1 MKGMAKRK
9 KTKPAKAIVPKAY
22 NTEENIDSLK
32 LEEPEVVYGRSM
44 PAARAVAFMGSS
56 GKKDFF
62 PVKNESDFID
72 VIRNGIPK
80 KAIDNLVEK
89 TGIPVNEMAI
99 LMRLSDRTLR
109 RYNPQTLLNPEQSE
123 RVVELSRLYSRGED
137 VFGNLDNFK
146 EWMNS
151 TVMAL
156 GNIKPKTLLDTS
168 LGIDI
173 LMNELGRIEH
183 GIFA

>member
-1 MKGMAKRK
+1 MNMAKRK
-9 KTKPAKAIVPKAY
+9 KSAPLKKAVPKPYA
-22 NTEENIDSLK
+22 NGENIDSIK
-32 LEEPEVVYGRSM
+32 LGEPEVAYGRSM
-44 PAARAVAFMGSS
+44 PATRTIAFMGSN

-62 PVKNESDFID
+62 PVTNERDFID
-72 VIRNGIPK
+72 VIRQGIPK
-80 KAIDNLVEK
+80 KAIDNLVDK

-137 VFGNLDNFK
+137 VFGNLENFK

-156 GNIKPKTLLDTS
+156 GSIKPKTLLDTS

>member
-1 MKGMAKRK
+1 MAKRK
-9 KTKPAKAIVPKAY
+9 KLTPVKKAISKQ
-22 NTEENIDSLK
+22 NDEDESIDSMMLK
-32 LEEPEVVYGRSM
+32 EPVAPYGVSM
-44 PAARAVAFMGSS
+44 PAARAIAFMGSL
-56 GKKDFF
+56 GKKSFF
-62 PVKNESDFID
+62 PVRNESDFID
-72 VIRNGIPK
+72 IIRQGIPK
-80 KAIDNLVEK
+80 KSIDILVEK
-89 TGIPVNEMAI
+89 TGIPVNEMAV

-109 RYNPQTLLNPEQSE
+109 RYDPQTLLNPEQSE
-123 RVVELSRLYSRGED
+123 RVVEISRLYSRGED
-137 VFGNLDNFK
+137 VFGNLNNFK

-151 TVMAL
+151 SVMAL

>member
-1 MKGMAKRK
+1 MAKRK
-9 KTKPAKAIVPKAY
+9 KSALAKKAIRKPY
-22 NTEENIDSLK
+22 DTGENTDSIK
-32 LEEPEVVYGRSM
+32 LEEPEVAYGRSM
-44 PAARAVAFMGSS
+44 PATRAVAFMGSP
-56 GKKDFF
+56 GKKDLF

-72 VIRNGIPK
+72 AIRQGIPK
-80 KAIDNLVEK
+80 KAIDNLVDK

-109 RYNPQTLLNPEQSE
+109 RYKPQTLLNPEQSE

-137 VFGNLDNFK
+137 VFGNLENFK

-173 LMNELGRIEH
+173 LMNELGKIEH

>member
-1 MKGMAKRK
+1 
-9 KTKPAKAIVPKAY
+9 
-22 NTEENIDSLK
+22 
-32 LEEPEVVYGRSM
+32 
-44 PAARAVAFMGSS
+44 
-56 GKKDFF
+56 
-62 PVKNESDFID
+62 
-72 VIRNGIPK
+72 
-80 KAIDNLVEK
+80 
-89 TGIPVNEMAI
+89 MAI

-123 RVVELSRLYSRGED
+123 RVIELSRLYSRGED

>member
-1 MKGMAKRK
+1 M
-9 KTKPAKAIVPKAY
+9 
-22 NTEENIDSLK
+22 
-32 LEEPEVVYGRSM
+32 
-44 PAARAVAFMGSS
+44 
-56 GKKDFF
+56 
-62 PVKNESDFID
+62 
-72 VIRNGIPK
+72 IRQGIPK
-80 KAIDNLVEK
+80 KAIDNLIDK
-89 TGIPVNEMAI
+89 TGIPVNEMAV

-109 RYNPQTLLNPEQSE
+109 RYNANTLLSPEQSE
-123 RVVELSRLYSRGED
+123 RVVEISRLYSRGEE
-137 VFGNLDNFK
+137 VFGSLENFK
-146 EWMNS
+146 EWMSS

>member
-1 MKGMAKRK
+1 MAPVK
-9 KTKPAKAIVPKAY
+9 KALPKQY
-22 NTEENIDSLK
+22 DGDESMDSMMLK
-32 LEEPEVVYGRSM
+32 EPVAPYGVSM
-44 PAARAVAFMGSS
+44 PAARAIAFMGSP
-56 GKKDFF
+56 GKKSFF
-62 PVKNESDFID
+62 PVRNESDFID
-72 VIRNGIPK
+72 IIRQGIPK
-80 KAIDNLVEK
+80 KSIDILVEK
-89 TGIPVNEMAI
+89 TGIPVNEMAV

-109 RYNPQTLLNPEQSE
+109 RYDPQTLLNPEQSE
-123 RVVELSRLYSRGED
+123 RVVEISRLYSRGED
-137 VFGNLDNFK
+137 VFGNINHFK

-151 TVMAL
+151 SVMAL

>member
-1 MKGMAKRK
+1 MTKKK
-9 KTKPAKAIVPKAY
+9 KTEPAKQTPRKFMDD
-22 NTEENIDSLK
+22 EEDTVSSRV
-32 LEEPEVVYGRSM
+32 EEPEVAYGRSM
-44 PAARAVAFMGSS
+44 PAARAIAFMGSS